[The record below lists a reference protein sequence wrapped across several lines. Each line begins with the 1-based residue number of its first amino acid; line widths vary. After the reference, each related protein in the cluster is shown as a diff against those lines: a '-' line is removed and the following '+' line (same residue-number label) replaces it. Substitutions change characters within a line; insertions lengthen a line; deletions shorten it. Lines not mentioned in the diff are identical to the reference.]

1 MITSFVFVKSEPRHT
16 VSLGQSIADL
26 DGVREVYSTMGEA
39 DLIAILWVADHEQI
53 ATIVTEQIAAMD
65 GVMSTRTS
73 VAYRAYST
81 DDRNLV

>member
-26 DGVREVYSTMGEA
+26 KGVREVYSTMGEA
-39 DLIAILWVADHEQI
+39 DLIAILWVSDHEEI
-53 ATIVTEQIAAMD
+53 ATIVTEQIAAMN
-65 GVMSTRTS
+65 GVVSTRTS

-81 DDRNLV
+81 NDRNLV